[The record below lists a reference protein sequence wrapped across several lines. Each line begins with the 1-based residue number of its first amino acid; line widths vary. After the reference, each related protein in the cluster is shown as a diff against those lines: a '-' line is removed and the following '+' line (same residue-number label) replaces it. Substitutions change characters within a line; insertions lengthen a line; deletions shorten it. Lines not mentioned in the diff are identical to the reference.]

1 MLTMALFLPNTR
13 QVCVLCS
20 LLCQRSIMTIVFPL
34 KQLENVHYKMFLLQ
48 SFGSR
53 RWKTM
58 QIQQL
63 LATSLKDVTRLELYP
78 KKNNSEENTLPA
90 IPSPVFCCCDQRG
103 QILYSPTQVSLKPS
117 IIWSTAYYEQS
128 INICNQ
134 HKCLENSPGR
144 KPMKT

>member
-128 INICNQ
+128 STYAININVLKILQ
-134 HKCLENSPGR
+134 EESP
-144 KPMKT
+144 

>member
-117 IIWSTAYYEQS
+117 IIWSTAHYEQS

-134 HKCLENSPGR
+134 HKYLENSPGR
-144 KPMKT
+144 KP